1 MIARV
6 PYKYKKTDF
15 LRWIFPAFFL
25 ARRWIETI
33 TRAIVLHIPINS
45 LVLWDKTMLKDL
57 IGGAFVGGI

>member
-1 MIARV
+1 
-6 PYKYKKTDF
+6 
-15 LRWIFPAFFL
+15 L

-33 TRAIVLHIPINS
+33 TRTIVPDNPTKA